1 MIYHGCD
8 FKGYVGDDS
17 QKNTKRH
24 FSDVKVMLYDVVNVV
39 TIQPD
44 HTI

>member
-1 MIYHGCD
+1 MDVILRDMLGMIP
-8 FKGYVGDDS
+8 K
-17 QKNTKRH
+17 KNTKRH